1 MIPVVVLI
9 SISWWL
15 VILST
20 FSYTCWHFVYLLWRN
35 VYSCPLP
42 VFKIGLF
49 GCLLLLLLL
58 LSCRSSLYTQNIYS
72 FLGICST
79 NIFSCSVGYIF
90 ILFIS
95 LAYIVAP
102 FLSLGERDSGRWLGG
117 TIDKSSGHFQI
128 RSTLRSA
135 FSWPAFGKLLSLL
148 LDTRVLHS
156 PTWIP
161 KLLQRHFG

>member
-1 MIPVVVLI
+1 MVLI
-9 SISWWL
+9 YTSQANNNAEHLLICLWAIW
-15 VILST
+15 IT
-20 FSYTCWHFVYLLWRN
+20 FLKKCLFRS
-35 VYSCPLP
+35 LP

-161 KLLQRHFG
+161 KLLQRQFG